1 MTDCVFCRIVAG
13 SIPATRVH
21 EDEHTLAFMD
31 IGQVNPGHVLVAVKR
46 HVENLYALDEVQAAA
61 VARASVRVAR
71 AIRDAFAP
79 AGLSVYQANGKP
91 AGQTVFHYHVHL
103 LPRHDGDGMELTWP
117 TKNPPR
123 EALEDH
129 AAKIRARL
137 ARDSGPEDGVP
148 AERAGTG
155 AAR

>member
-13 SIPATRVH
+13 QIPSTRVF

-31 IGQVNPGHVLVAVKR
+31 LGQVNPGHVLVAVKK
-46 HVENLYALDEVQAAA
+46 HAANLFELDDVQAAS
-61 VARASVRVAR
+61 VARASVRIAR

-103 LPRHDGDGMELTWP
+103 LPRHEADGMELTWP
-117 TKNPPR
+117 VKNPPR
-123 EALEDH
+123 EKLEDY
-129 AAKIRARL
+129 AGKIRGKL
-137 ARDSGPEDGVP
+137 SG
-148 AERAGTG
+148 
-155 AAR
+155 